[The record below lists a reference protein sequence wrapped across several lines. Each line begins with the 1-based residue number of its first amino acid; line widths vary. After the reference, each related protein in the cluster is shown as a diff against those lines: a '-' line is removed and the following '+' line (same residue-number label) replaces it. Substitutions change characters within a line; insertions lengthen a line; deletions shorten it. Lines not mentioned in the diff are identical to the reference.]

1 MAERSA
7 VELSSFV
14 AAGVDDSDVEDD
26 ETARLTRG
34 SADGDEDDPNASKVG
49 TRDASA
55 FPRHLATWQTA
66 AYTLGFVILGLLVGL
81 IGPALPAL
89 RENVGVS
96 FERLGAVFL
105 FRWMGSISGS
115 ALGGALL
122 DARPRSHVPYAV
134 SALIA
139 AAGAACIPLARSLR
153 AVVAAFLVMD
163 FGLGVLITQGNT
175 LCVWANEKNPAPAV
189 NVINGGFGAGAF
201 CAPLALV
208 AARASGG
215 GVKEAYWCVALAA
228 AATAAVVLRVAAPG
242 PPEALE
248 LETAPGNATPS
259 GGGTLQTSAT
269 ASRRLFCVTASIAL
283 FLALVVGVEISF
295 GAFLVVYTRAF
306 GVPEPEADLITA
318 AFWGSFTIGRF
329 LMATASRRVRPAPAI
344 AAHLAVTAL
353 SLAAVSAGRGER
365 ATLWCGSVGFGF
377 GMSSLFA
384 AAVAQLHEVSGG
396 VRGSG
401 GGWIGAGASSG
412 TLVQLAVSRASGSP
426 DALMGT
432 LLALTCAA
440 SAVMCGGV
448 WGAGVGFRRSF
459 VPARIAEAGAAEDAE
474 REARRDEARV

>member
-7 VELSSFV
+7 VELSSFG

-49 TRDASA
+49 TRDASGV
-55 FPRHLATWQTA
+55 PRHLATWQTA

-175 LCVWANEKNPAPAV
+175 LCVWANQKNPAPAV

-242 PPEALE
+242 PPEARFE
-248 LETAPGNATPS
+248 DETAPSATPS
-259 GGGTLQTSAT
+259 AADGTPKTSAA
-269 ASRRLFCVTASIAL
+269 ASRRKMFCVTASIAL
-283 FLALVVGVEISF
+283 FVALVVGVEISF
-295 GAFLVVYTRAF
+295 GAFLVTYARAF

-353 SLAAVSAGRGER
+353 SLALVGAGRGER

-459 VPARIAEAGAAEDAE
+459 VPARIAVAGPAEDDE
-474 REARRDEARV
+474 REARV

>member
-139 AAGAACIPLARSLR
+139 AAGVACIPLARSLR

-175 LCVWANEKNPAPAV
+175 LCVWANEK
-189 NVINGGFGAGAF
+189 
-201 CAPLALV
+201 
-208 AARASGG
+208 
-215 GVKEAYWCVALAA
+215 
-228 AATAAVVLRVAAPG
+228 T
-242 PPEALE
+242 
-248 LETAPGNATPS
+248 
-259 GGGTLQTSAT
+259 
-269 ASRRLFCVTASIAL
+269 RR
-283 FLALVVGVEISF
+283 
-295 GAFLVVYTRAF
+295 
-306 GVPEPEADLITA
+306 
-318 AFWGSFTIGRF
+318 
-329 LMATASRRVRPAPAI
+329 RR
-344 AAHLAVTAL
+344 
-353 SLAAVSAGRGER
+353 
-365 ATLWCGSVGFGF
+365 
-377 GMSSLFA
+377 
-384 AAVAQLHEVSGG
+384 
-396 VRGSG
+396 
-401 GGWIGAGASSG
+401 
-412 TLVQLAVSRASGSP
+412 
-426 DALMGT
+426 
-432 LLALTCAA
+432 
-440 SAVMCGGV
+440 
-448 WGAGVGFRRSF
+448 
-459 VPARIAEAGAAEDAE
+459 
-474 REARRDEARV
+474 